1 MGELIHKGHKG
12 DWDDFSILNLFQLS
26 YFHDLP
32 SQVNFAFSKS
42 QRPYPKKNSCNL
54 GAYMQGST
62 TTFPWEVL
70 IILIRSPD
78 SALEVL
84 ALEG

>member
-1 MGELIHKGHKG
+1 
-12 DWDDFSILNLFQLS
+12 
-26 YFHDLP
+26 
-32 SQVNFAFSKS
+32 
-42 QRPYPKKNSCNL
+42 
-54 GAYMQGST
+54 MQGST

-84 ALEG
+84 AVEG